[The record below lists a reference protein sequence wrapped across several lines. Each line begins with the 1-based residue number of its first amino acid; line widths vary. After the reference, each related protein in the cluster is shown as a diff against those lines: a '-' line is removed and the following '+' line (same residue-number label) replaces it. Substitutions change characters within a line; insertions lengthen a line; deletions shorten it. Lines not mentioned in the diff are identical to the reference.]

1 MSFIIADG
9 GATSTIWAEISENQE
24 KIFHTTGINPSLQ
37 SDPEIQAI
45 IVNELIPF
53 VKPSSVEKI
62 YFYGAG
68 CAATARANR
77 VKNILGKIFVDSFIS
92 IKTDIEGAG
101 ISMFGRS
108 NGIIAISGTGSS
120 AGLMKEGSLETMMPS
135 EGFPEGDFG
144 SAAHIGALLL
154 HDLNEGIAPT
164 QLMGIVKAKNINMN
178 QMIELL
184 LDAKGKRIAS
194 SVLADVVTSK
204 VFEQLEIKDYLKSL
218 VHMALNPFYNQII
231 GNFKNLLDKY
241 PFCYVGGTAAVFE
254 HDFREFF
261 KTKNIAIQNIQRSP
275 IRGMINFHRNA

>member
-24 KIFHTTGINPSLQ
+24 KIIHTRGINPSLQ
-37 SDPEIQAI
+37 SDSEIQAI
-45 IVNELIPF
+45 IVNELIPLI
-53 VKPSSVEKI
+53 KPSSVEKI
-62 YFYGAG
+62 YYYGAG

-77 VKNILGKIFVDSFIS
+77 VKNILGKVFVDSFIS

-120 AGLMKEGSLETMMPS
+120 AGLMKEGSLVTMMPS

-154 HDLNEGIAPT
+154 HDLNEGIAPS
-164 QLMGIVKAKNINMN
+164 QLMDIVKAKNMK

-218 VHMALNPFYNQII
+218 VHKALNPFYNQII
-231 GNFKNLLDKY
+231 WNFKNLLDKY
-241 PFCYVGGTAAVFE
+241 PFCYIGGTAAVFE